1 MKRILLFAVFVLL
14 TIFIYIKVDYHD
26 YTNRSI
32 QIEKNCN
39 LYMKQDDKFKKVG
52 TVFQNAVIKPIK
64 KEGKYY
70 LLDSNYYVLIEKA
83 KLYEAS
89 ENKRYQNYIPFNEKI
104 ITKKGILLYQEN
116 KAFQINSQLSF
127 QVIMKDDLF
136 YYVLLVR
143 NMSVDK

>member
-26 YTNRSI
+26 YTNQSI

-52 TVFQNAVIKPIK
+52 TVFQNTIIKPIK

-70 LLDSNYYVLIEKA
+70 LLDSNYYILIEKA
-83 KLYEAS
+83 KLYEVYR
-89 ENKRYQNYIPFNEKI
+89 K
-104 ITKKGILLYQEN
+104 
-116 KAFQINSQLSF
+116 
-127 QVIMKDDLF
+127 
-136 YYVLLVR
+136 
-143 NMSVDK
+143 